1 MDTIDKAYTLRGLD
15 AVSFLVSKIYGYNLH
30 LENRICK
37 KSVMPEK
44 SFAISEREVEILA
57 RRLLPEIKKFFAN
70 EEIKKEFEKWKAER
84 EYNNQTVETIE

>member
-37 KSVMPEK
+37 RSVMPEK

-57 RRLLPEIKKFFAN
+57 RRLLPEIKK
-70 EEIKKEFEKWKAER
+70 EFEKWKAER
-84 EYNNQTVETIE
+84 AYNNQTVETIE